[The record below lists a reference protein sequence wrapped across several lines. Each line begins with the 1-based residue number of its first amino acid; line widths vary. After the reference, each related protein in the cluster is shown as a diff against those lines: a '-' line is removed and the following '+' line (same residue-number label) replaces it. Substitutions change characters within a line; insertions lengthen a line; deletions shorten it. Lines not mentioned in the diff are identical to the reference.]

1 MTVRDAIKM
10 SAEEVE
16 AFLGEQKTLIVA
28 TIGRNGLPH
37 LAPMWFAWVDGE
49 LVFCTDRKSQKIV
62 NLQRDPRCSVL
73 AEAGETYD
81 QLRGV
86 HMEGVTEFMPDLGRV
101 VDAVVARNF
110 GEVGSDPDARE
121 ALRKAMSRRVAV
133 IFRPT
138 KTASWD
144 HRKTMSGVTP

>member
-1 MTVRDAIKM
+1 LRDLIKM
-10 SAEEVE
+10 TPDEVE
-16 AFLGEQKTLIVA
+16 TFLQGQKTLIVA
-28 TIGRNGLPH
+28 TIGRTGLPH

-86 HMEGVTEFMPDLGRV
+86 HMEGVTEFTPDLGRV

-110 GEVGSDPDARE
+110 GEVGADPEARE

>member
-1 MTVRDAIKM
+1 MRDAIRM
-10 SAEEVE
+10 SAAEVE

-28 TIGRNGLPH
+28 TIGRNGMPH

-62 NLQRDPRCSVL
+62 NLRRDPRCSVL
-73 AEAGETYD
+73 AETGETYD

-86 HMEGVTEFMPDLGRV
+86 HMEGVTEFTDLGPV

-110 GEVGSDPDARE
+110 GEVGDDPEARA
-121 ALRKAMSRRVAV
+121 ALRKAMSRRAAV

-144 HRKTMSGVTP
+144 HRKTMSGVNP

>member
-1 MTVRDAIKM
+1 VRDAIKM

-86 HMEGVTEFMPDLGRV
+86 HMEGVTEFTPDLGRV
-101 VDAVVARNF
+101 VDAVVERNF
-110 GEVGSDPDARE
+110 GEVGSDPEARE

-144 HRKTMSGVTP
+144 HRKTMSGATA

>member
-1 MTVRDAIKM
+1 MTP
-10 SAEEVE
+10 AEVA
-16 AFLGEQKTLIVA
+16 AFLDGQKTLIVA
-28 TIGRNGLPH
+28 TIGRTGLPH
-37 LAPMWFAWVDGE
+37 LAPMWFAVLDGE
-49 LVFCTDRKSQKIV
+49 IVFCTDRKSQKIV

-86 HMEGVTEFMPDLGRV
+86 HMEGITEFTPDLGRV

-110 GEVGSDPDARE
+110 GEVGDGDQERE

-138 KTASWD
+138 RTASWD
-144 HRKTMSGVTP
+144 HRKLMSGATP

>member
-1 MTVRDAIKM
+1 MRDAIKM
-10 SAEEVE
+10 SADEVE
-16 AFLGEQKTLIVA
+16 TFLAGQKTLIVA

-49 LVFCTDRKSQKIV
+49 LVFCTDRKSQKIL

-73 AEAGETYD
+73 AEAGESYD

-86 HMEGVTEFMPDLGRV
+86 HMEGVTEFTDLGPV
-101 VDAVVARNF
+101 VDAVVERNF
-110 GEVGSDPDARE
+110 GEVGDDPQARE

-144 HRKTMSGVTP
+144 HRKTMSGVNP

>member
-1 MTVRDAIKM
+1 MRDLIKM
-10 SAEEVE
+10 TDAEVNK
-16 AFLGEQKTLIVA
+16 FLGEQKTLIVA

-37 LAPMWFAWVDGE
+37 LAPMWFAVLDGE
-49 LVFCTDRKSQKIV
+49 IVFCTDRKSQKIV

-86 HMEGVTEFMPDLGRV
+86 HMEGVTEFTPDLGRV

-110 GEVGSDPDARE
+110 GEVGDDDTARE
-121 ALRKAMSRRVAV
+121 ALSKAMSRRAAV

-138 KTASWD
+138 RTASWD
-144 HRKTMSGVTP
+144 HRKTMSGATP

>member
-1 MTVRDAIKM
+1 MRDAIKM

-16 AFLGEQKTLIVA
+16 TFLGEQKTLIVA

-62 NLQRDPRCSVL
+62 NLRRDPRCSVL

-86 HMEGVTEFMPDLGRV
+86 HMEGVTEFTELGPV

-110 GEVGSDPDARE
+110 GEVGDDPDARE
-121 ALRKAMSRRVAV
+121 ALRKAMSRRAAV

>member
-1 MTVRDAIKM
+1 VRDLIKM
-10 SAEEVE
+10 TDAEVA
-16 AFLGEQKTLIVA
+16 AFLDGQKTLIVA
-28 TIGRNGLPH
+28 TIGRTGLPH
-37 LAPMWFAWVDGE
+37 LAPMWFAVLDGE
-49 LVFCTDRKSQKIV
+49 IVFCTDRKSQKIV

-73 AEAGETYD
+73 AEAGESYD

-86 HMEGVTEFMPDLGRV
+86 HMEGITEFTPDLGRV

-110 GEVGSDPDARE
+110 GEVGDGDQERE

-138 KTASWD
+138 RTASWD
-144 HRKTMSGVTP
+144 HRKLMSGATP

>member
-1 MTVRDAIKM
+1 VRDAIKM

-16 AFLGEQKTLIVA
+16 TFLGEQKTLIVA

-62 NLQRDPRCSVL
+62 NLRRDPRCSVL

-86 HMEGVTEFMPDLGRV
+86 HMEGVTEFTPDLGRV

-110 GEVGSDPDARE
+110 GEVGADPEARA

>member
-1 MTVRDAIKM
+1 MRDAIKM

-16 AFLGEQKTLIVA
+16 TFLAGQKTLIVA

-37 LAPMWFAWVDGE
+37 LAPMWFAWVNGE

-73 AEAGETYD
+73 AEAGESYD

-86 HMEGVTEFMPDLGRV
+86 HMEGVTEFTELGPV
-101 VDAVVARNF
+101 VDAVVERNF
-110 GEVGSDPDARE
+110 GEVGDDPQARE

-138 KTASWD
+138 TTASWD
-144 HRKTMSGVTP
+144 HRKTMSGVNP

>member
-1 MTVRDAIKM
+1 MRDAIKM
-10 SAEEVE
+10 TPAEIES
-16 AFLGEQKTLIVA
+16 FLDGQKTLIVA

-37 LAPMWFAWVDGE
+37 LAPMWFAVLDGE
-49 LVFCTDRKSQKIV
+49 IVFCTDRKSQKIL
-62 NLQRDPRCSVL
+62 NLRRDPRCSVL

-86 HMEGVTEFMPDLGRV
+86 HMEGVTEFTDLGPV

-110 GEVGSDPDARE
+110 GEVGDDDTARE

-138 KTASWD
+138 RTASWD

>member
-1 MTVRDAIKM
+1 MRDAIRM
-10 SAEEVE
+10 SAAEVE

-86 HMEGVTEFMPDLGRV
+86 HMEGVTEFTPDLGRV

-144 HRKTMSGVTP
+144 HRKTMSGATP

>member
-1 MTVRDAIKM
+1 MRDLIKM
-10 SAEEVE
+10 TDAEVR
-16 AFLGEQKTLIVA
+16 AFLDGQKTLIVA
-28 TIGRNGLPH
+28 TIGRTGLPH
-37 LAPMWFAWVDGE
+37 LAPMWFAVLDGE
-49 LVFCTDRKSQKIV
+49 IVFCTDRKSQKIV

-86 HMEGVTEFMPDLGRV
+86 HMEGVTEFLPDLGRV

-110 GEVGSDPDARE
+110 GEVGDGEQERE

-133 IFRPT
+133 VFRPT
-138 KTASWD
+138 RTASWD
-144 HRKTMSGVTP
+144 HRKLMSGVTP

>member
-1 MTVRDAIKM
+1 MRDAIRM
-10 SAEEVE
+10 SASEVE

-86 HMEGVTEFMPDLGRV
+86 HMEGVTEFTPDLGRV

>member
-1 MTVRDAIKM
+1 MRDAIKM

-86 HMEGVTEFMPDLGRV
+86 HMEGVTEFTELGPV

-110 GEVGSDPDARE
+110 GEVGDDPDARE
-121 ALRKAMSRRVAV
+121 ALRKAMSRRAAV

>member
-1 MTVRDAIKM
+1 MRDLIRMTDAEVR
-10 SAEEVE
+10 E
-16 AFLGEQKTLIVA
+16 FLDGQKTLIVA

-37 LAPMWFAWVDGE
+37 LVPMWFAVLDGE
-49 LVFCTDRKSQKIV
+49 IVFCTDRKSQKIV
-62 NLQRDPRCSVL
+62 NLRRDSRCSVL

-86 HMEGVTEFMPDLGRV
+86 HLEGVAEFTPDLGRV

-110 GEVGSDPDARE
+110 GEVGDDDEARE
-121 ALRKAMSRRVAV
+121 AMKKAMSRRVAV

-138 KTASWD
+138 RTASWD
-144 HRKTMSGVTP
+144 HRKLMSGVTP

>member
-1 MTVRDAIKM
+1 MRDLIKM
-10 SAEEVE
+10 TDAEVDT
-16 AFLGEQKTLIVA
+16 FLSEQKTLIVA

-37 LAPMWFAWVDGE
+37 LAPMWFAVLDGE
-49 LVFCTDRKSQKIV
+49 IVFCTDRKSQKIV

-86 HMEGVTEFMPDLGRV
+86 HMEGVTEFTPDLGRV

-110 GEVGSDPDARE
+110 GEVGDDPAARE

-138 KTASWD
+138 RTASWD
-144 HRKTMSGVTP
+144 HRKTMSGATP

>member
-1 MTVRDAIKM
+1 MTDAEVRT
-10 SAEEVE
+10 
-16 AFLGEQKTLIVA
+16 FLDGQKTLIVA

-37 LAPMWFAWVDGE
+37 LVPMWFAVLDGE
-49 LVFCTDRKSQKIV
+49 IVFCTDRKSQKIV
-62 NLQRDPRCSVL
+62 NLRRDPRCSVL

-86 HMEGVTEFMPDLGRV
+86 HLEGVAEFTPDLGRV

-110 GEVGSDPDARE
+110 GEVGANDE
-121 ALRKAMSRRVAV
+121 AQEAMKKAMSRRVAV

-138 KTASWD
+138 RTASWD
-144 HRKTMSGVTP
+144 HRKLMSGVTP

>member
-1 MTVRDAIKM
+1 MRDLIKM
-10 SAEEVE
+10 TDAEIS
-16 AFLGEQKTLIVA
+16 AFLDGQKTLIVA

-37 LAPMWFAWVDGE
+37 LAPMWFAVLDGE
-49 LVFCTDRKSQKIV
+49 IVFCTDRKSQKIV

-86 HMEGVTEFMPDLGRV
+86 HMEGVTEFLPDLGRV

-110 GEVGSDPDARE
+110 GEVGDGEQERE

-133 IFRPT
+133 VFRPT
-138 KTASWD
+138 RTASWD
-144 HRKTMSGVTP
+144 HRKLMSGVTP

>member
-1 MTVRDAIKM
+1 MRDLIKM
-10 SAEEVE
+10 NAAEIE
-16 AFLGEQKTLIVA
+16 AFLDGQKTLIVA

-37 LAPMWFAWVDGE
+37 VAPMWFAWLDGE
-49 LVFCTDRKSQKIV
+49 IVFCTDRKSQKIV

-86 HMEGVTEFMPDLGRV
+86 HMEGVTEFTDLGPV

-110 GEVGSDPDARE
+110 GEVGDDETARE
-121 ALRKAMSRRVAV
+121 ALRKAMARRVAV

-138 KTASWD
+138 KIASWD
-144 HRKTMSGVTP
+144 HRKTMSGATP

>member
-1 MTVRDAIKM
+1 VRDLIKM
-10 SAEEVE
+10 TPAEIET
-16 AFLGEQKTLIVA
+16 FLGEQKTLIVA
-28 TIGRNGLPH
+28 TIGRSGLPH
-37 LAPMWFAWVDGE
+37 LAPMWFAVLDGE
-49 LVFCTDRKSQKIV
+49 IVFCTDRKSQKIV

-86 HMEGVTEFMPDLGRV
+86 HMEGVTEFTDLGPV

-110 GEVGSDPDARE
+110 GEVGDDETARDAM
-121 ALRKAMSRRVAV
+121 RKAMSRRAAV

-144 HRKTMSGVTP
+144 HRKTMSGATL

>member
-1 MTVRDAIKM
+1 MRDAIKM

-28 TIGRNGLPH
+28 TIGRTGLPH

-86 HMEGVTEFMPDLGRV
+86 HMEGVTEFTPDLGRV

-110 GEVGSDPDARE
+110 GEVGADPEARE

>member
-1 MTVRDAIKM
+1 VRDLIKM
-10 SAEEVE
+10 TDAEV
-16 AFLGEQKTLIVA
+16 ARFLDGQKTLIVA
-28 TIGRNGLPH
+28 TIGRTGLPH
-37 LAPMWFAWVDGE
+37 LAPMWFAVLDGE
-49 LVFCTDRKSQKIV
+49 IVFCTDRKSQKIV

-86 HMEGVTEFMPDLGRV
+86 HMEGITEFTPDLGRV

-110 GEVGSDPDARE
+110 GEVGDGDQERE

-138 KTASWD
+138 RTASWD
-144 HRKTMSGVTP
+144 HRKLMSGATP

>member
-1 MTVRDAIKM
+1 MRDLIRMTPD
-10 SAEEVE
+10 EVE
-16 AFLGEQKTLIVA
+16 TFLQGQKTLIVA

-62 NLQRDPRCSVL
+62 NLRRDPRCSVL

-86 HMEGVTEFMPDLGRV
+86 HMEGVTEFTPDLGRV

-110 GEVGSDPDARE
+110 GEVGTDPEARE
-121 ALRKAMSRRVAV
+121 ALHKAMSRRVAV

-144 HRKTMSGVTP
+144 HRKTMSGVNP

>member
-1 MTVRDAIKM
+1 MRDLIKM
-10 SAEEVE
+10 TPAEVE
-16 AFLGEQKTLIVA
+16 TFLDDQKTLIVA

-37 LAPMWFAWVDGE
+37 LAPMWFAVLDGE
-49 LVFCTDRKSQKIV
+49 IVFCTDRKSQKIV
-62 NLQRDPRCSVL
+62 NLRRDPRCSVL

-86 HMEGVTEFMPDLGRV
+86 HMEGVAEFTPDLGRV

-110 GEVGSDPDARE
+110 GEVGDGDEERE

-138 KTASWD
+138 RTASWD
-144 HRKTMSGVTP
+144 HRKLMSGATP

>member
-1 MTVRDAIKM
+1 MRDLIKM
-10 SAEEVE
+10 TPAEIDE
-16 AFLGEQKTLIVA
+16 FLAGQKTLIVA

-37 LAPMWFAWVDGE
+37 LAPMWFALLDGE
-49 LVFCTDRKSQKIV
+49 IVFCTDRKSQKIV
-62 NLQRDPRCSVL
+62 NLRRDPRCSVL

-86 HMEGVTEFMPDLGRV
+86 HMEGVTEFTPDLGRV

-110 GEVGSDPDARE
+110 GEVGDGEQERE

-138 KTASWD
+138 RTASWD
-144 HRKTMSGVTP
+144 HRKLMSGATP

>member
-1 MTVRDAIKM
+1 MRDLIKM
-10 SAEEVE
+10 TPAEVSE
-16 AFLGEQKTLIVA
+16 FLAGQKTLIVA
-28 TIGRNGLPH
+28 TIGRTGLPH
-37 LAPMWFAWVDGE
+37 LAPMWFALLDGE
-49 LVFCTDRKSQKIV
+49 IVFCTDRKSQKIV

-86 HMEGVTEFMPDLGRV
+86 HMEGVTEFTPDLGRV

-110 GEVGSDPDARE
+110 GEVGDGEQERE

-138 KTASWD
+138 RTASWD
-144 HRKTMSGVTP
+144 HRKLMSGATP

>member
-1 MTVRDAIKM
+1 MRDLIKM
-10 SAEEVE
+10 TTAEVA
-16 AFLGEQKTLIVA
+16 AFLDGQKTLIVA

-37 LAPMWFAWVDGE
+37 LAPMWFALLDGE
-49 LVFCTDRKSQKIV
+49 IVFCTDRKSQKIV

-86 HMEGVTEFMPDLGRV
+86 HMEGVTEFTPDLGRV

-110 GEVGSDPDARE
+110 GEVGDGEQERE

-138 KTASWD
+138 RTASWD
-144 HRKTMSGVTP
+144 HRKLMSGATP

>member
-1 MTVRDAIKM
+1 MRDLIKM
-10 SAEEVE
+10 TDAEVE
-16 AFLGEQKTLIVA
+16 TFLAEQKTLIVA

-37 LAPMWFAWVDGE
+37 LAPMWFAVLDGE
-49 LVFCTDRKSQKIV
+49 IVFCTDRKSQKIV

-86 HMEGVTEFMPDLGRV
+86 HMEGVTEFLPDLGRV

-110 GEVGSDPDARE
+110 GEVGDSDQERE

-138 KTASWD
+138 RTASWD
-144 HRKTMSGVTP
+144 HRKLMSGATP